1 MEQILSLNEVYIYI
15 SFYFFLLLHLCFNS
29 LIHSRYNSWYLLGK
43 NTYKVIIIDQIFEVV
58 YLFLGPQ
65 LQPMEVP
72 RLGVKSELQ
81 LLVYATVHSNARSFT
96 HWSRPGIEATSSW
109 MPVGFVTS
117 VPQQELLKLFLFE
130 KWLLNAL
137 VFFNLKM
144 KVTVFLKHMDFWVN
158 VSFFVKG
165 RQLACLNFRCFSVY
179 WFFYY
184 HYFLQGLSSKRRS
197 SSKFPL

>member
-1 MEQILSLNEVYIYI
+1 MFYLKPQFFLICNLRVVIATYFMEQILSLNEVYIYI

-109 MPVGFVTS
+109 IPVGFVTS

-137 VFFNLKM
+137 VFFILKM
-144 KVTVFLKHMDFWVN
+144 KVTFFFKAHGLLGKRFLFCKRQA
-158 VSFFVKG
+158 VSMFEF
-165 RQLACLNFRCFSVY
+165 
-179 WFFYY
+179 
-184 HYFLQGLSSKRRS
+184 
-197 SSKFPL
+197 